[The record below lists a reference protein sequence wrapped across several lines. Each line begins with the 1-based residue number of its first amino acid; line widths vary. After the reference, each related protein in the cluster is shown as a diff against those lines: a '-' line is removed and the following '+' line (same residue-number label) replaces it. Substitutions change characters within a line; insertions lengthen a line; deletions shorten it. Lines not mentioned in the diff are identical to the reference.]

1 LLLALSKAIDLPHER
16 VLQVSYL
23 RLGFDRQ
30 SGPEAPPLQPFKLEQ
45 TRSNVMTPRF
55 ARIRRFHFN
64 LPQRIAAAFFLIQGF
79 WLTSRQ
85 TLTDRDYQYA
95 RCGRE
100 TWERPSPL
108 AGYYTTCGNI
118 HDGILGYR
126 LAGLPLTLNLLAERA
141 LDHFRKPEDRLFQSG
156 SPTDRSSSAGWQAG
170 GEVSTWELR
179 HQVTHILLLLR
190 LPFLLAGF
198 VLGAGLWWVTRRLYG
213 NLGGYTALALYCF
226 SPAVLRACVAPNAE
240 ALAAL
245 GLYGGVY
252 TCIGVA
258 HAMQGPAAK
267 WRPRIVLLIA
277 AFGMA
282 AAAHIAALPVVA
294 LLGLAAMVWVAE
306 GRRSQVL
313 PIVLAAVVG
322 ALLVLFACYG
332 FSPDAFSYVFRSGA
346 GFMSLSL
353 DPARRFFSTLSN
365 AGISLAA
372 VAAVIFYLTLKRAR
386 YFGNTTPLLCALVLF
401 PLILTGTQGNPSLW
415 ALPFLLTFIGGVF
428 ADAYEA
434 PRGRLAVVA
443 AGAIVLLQAVFCV
456 LSLPGLL

>member
-1 LLLALSKAIDLPHER
+1 MR
-16 VLQVSYL
+16 
-23 RLGFDRQ
+23 
-30 SGPEAPPLQPFKLEQ
+30 
-45 TRSNVMTPRF
+45 PRF

-64 LPQRIAAAFFLIQGF
+64 RPQRIAAVLLALFLIQGF
-79 WLTSRQ
+79 WLTGRQ

-100 TWERPSPL
+100 TWERPSAL

-141 LDHFRKPEDRLFQSG
+141 FDHFRKPEDRTIQ
-156 SPTDRSSSAGWQAG
+156 TG
-170 GEVSTWELR
+170 GEISTWELR
-179 HQVTHILLLLR
+179 HRLTHILLLLR
-190 LPFLLAGF
+190 LPFLLAGC

-240 ALAAL
+240 VLAAL
-245 GLYGGVY
+245 GLYGGAY

-258 HAMQGPAAK
+258 HAMQGPRRK
-267 WRPRIVLLIA
+267 WRPRIVLLTA
-277 AFGMA
+277 VFGAA

-294 LLGLAAMVWVAE
+294 LLGLAAMLWVAE

-313 PIVLAAVVG
+313 PIMLAAVVG
-322 ALLVLFACYG
+322 ALFVVFACYG

-346 GFMSLSL
+346 GFISLSL

-365 AGISLAA
+365 AGITLAA
-372 VAAVIFYLTLKRAR
+372 AAALIFYVALRRAR

-401 PLILTGTQGNPSLW
+401 PLVLTGTQGSPSLW
-415 ALPFLLTFIGGVF
+415 ALPFLLTFVGGVF
-428 ADAYEA
+428 ADAFEG
-434 PRGRLAVVA
+434 PRGRIAIAA